1 MDVRRTLLEVLA
13 DIGRP
18 LGSDWSP
25 DRPLE
30 LESLEVVLVHEQI
43 EAIFDLRVP
52 AREVT
57 PEAFATL
64 QSLEA
69 LVARL
74 AELRP

>member
-1 MDVRRTLLEVLA
+1 MDVRKTLLEVLA
-13 DIGRP
+13 DIGKP
-18 LGSDWSP
+18 LAIDWPP

-43 EAIFDLRVP
+43 ETNFELRVP

-64 QSLEA
+64 HSLEA

-74 AELRP
+74 AKSQR